1 VDAWWRGDLLIKAA
15 TNVSGLLDRQP
26 DLPLPTDPAA
36 RGPIYPRPMPSTSQ
50 RALTWFGVDDEWERP
65 RPPVGRQ
72 DVVLAVSVE
81 AFSLLALELVRSA
94 GGLDHTDAPVWT
106 QWLAV
111 STGAALLLGRRR
123 WPLVVAS
130 LAALHM
136 FVAGVTMPQV
146 MGQVSLQIVYF
157 VALLSGVAYARD
169 RRAMVVVIGT
179 IVLFMFAWITWQ
191 FAVGSAA
198 QDMIDETEDGERIGL
213 FGAIPA
219 AVAIT
224 LLVNV
229 LYFGGAIVG
238 GGVSWRAARQ
248 RIRLQ
253 EQAGTIAA
261 QAGRLREQAVVD
273 ERLRIAR
280 ELHDVVAHGVSA
292 MGIQAGAARRVLDRD
307 PDAARTALSHVEE
320 ASRDALAQ
328 MRRLLGTLRE
338 GPADRDVGTDGAD
351 AGSGARTS
359 EAAGVDDLPDLVA
372 QAGREGLAVHLDVV
386 EDPACATS
394 RLPRGIALAIYRTVQ
409 EALTNVRR
417 HSTADTVSVVV
428 RVHEAA
434 AYAEVEVVDNG
445 RPRHGTSGSGLGQ
458 LGIRERAATHDG
470 QVDIG
475 PRVTGGYRV
484 RVRYPLGAS

>member
-1 VDAWWRGDLLIKAA
+1 MPRP
-15 TNVSGLLDRQP
+15 TTRLLD
-26 DLPLPTDPAA
+26 
-36 RGPIYPRPMPSTSQ
+36 
-50 RALTWFGVDDEWERP
+50 WFGVDDPWERP

-72 DVVLAVSVE
+72 DVVLAVGVW
-81 AFSLLALELVRSA
+81 AVSLLALELVRSA
-94 GGLDHTDAPVWT
+94 GGFQHTDTAVWA

-111 STGAALLLGRRR
+111 STGAVLLLGRRR
-123 WPLVVAS
+123 WPLTVAV

-136 FVAGVTMPQV
+136 FVAGVTMPEV

-169 RRAMVVVIGT
+169 RRAMVVVVGT
-179 IVLFMFAWITWQ
+179 IVLFMFAWIAWQ
-191 FAVGSAA
+191 FALGSSA
-198 QDMIDETEDGERIGL
+198 QDWLDDEGLTEQV
-213 FGAIPA
+213 GAFAPIPA

-224 LLVNV
+224 LLINV
-229 LYFGGAIVG
+229 LYFGGAIAG

-248 RIRLQ
+248 RVRLQ
-253 EQAGTIAA
+253 EQATTIAA
-261 QAGRLREQAVVD
+261 QAGRLREQAVVE

-292 MGIQAGAARRVLDRD
+292 MGVQAGAARRVLDRD

-320 ASRDALAQ
+320 ASRDAVTQ

-338 GPADRDVGTDGAD
+338 GVGDRAVADD
-351 AGSGARTS
+351 AGAVRTP
-359 EAAGVDDLPDLVA
+359 EAGVADLPDLVA
-372 QAGREGLAVHLDVV
+372 EVGGQGLAVSLDVV
-386 EDPACATS
+386 PSCELAAAS
-394 RLPRGIALAIYRTVQ
+394 VPRGVGLAVYRTVQ
-409 EALTNVRR
+409 EALANVRR
-417 HSTADTVSVVV
+417 HSTADSASVVV
-428 RVHEAA
+428 RIDEAA
-434 AYAEVEVVDNG
+434 SYAEVEVVDNG

-484 RVRYPLGAS
+484 RVRYPLGAR

>member
-1 VDAWWRGDLLIKAA
+1 
-15 TNVSGLLDRQP
+15 
-26 DLPLPTDPAA
+26 
-36 RGPIYPRPMPSTSQ
+36 
-50 RALTWFGVDDEWERP
+50 
-65 RPPVGRQ
+65 
-72 DVVLAVSVE
+72 
-81 AFSLLALELVRSA
+81 
-94 GGLDHTDAPVWT
+94 
-106 QWLAV
+106 
-111 STGAALLLGRRR
+111 
-123 WPLVVAS
+123 
-130 LAALHM
+130 M

-198 QDMIDETEDGERIGL
+198 QDMIEETEDGGQVGL
-213 FGAIPA
+213 FPAIPA
-219 AVAIT
+219 AVAMT

-229 LYFGGAIVG
+229 IYFGGAIVG

-248 RIRLQ
+248 RMRLQ
-253 EQAGTIAA
+253 EQAVTIAA

-292 MGIQAGAARRVLDRD
+292 MGVQAGAARRVLDRD
-307 PDAARTALSHVEE
+307 PDAARTALANVED
-320 ASRDALAQ
+320 ASRDALTQ

-338 GPADRDVGTDGAD
+338 GPVDRGVDGHEGTDSGA
-351 AGSGARTS
+351 GARTS
-359 EAAGVDDLPDLVA
+359 EAGVDDLADLVA
-372 QAGREGLAVHLDVV
+372 QVSSDGLAVHLDVV
-386 EDPACATS
+386 EDQACARS
-394 RLPRGIALAIYRTVQ
+394 RLPRGIGLAIYRTVQ

-428 RVHEAA
+428 RVDEAA

-484 RVRYPLGAS
+484 RVRYPLAAS